1 MPSTKAR
8 HSPSKVFTSPLA
20 AHDIELREA
29 VIKALDDLK
38 ALDLVC
44 LDLTQKASFADFMI
58 IASGTSSRHL
68 AALADAVIAALA
80 KNGQRVKGVEG
91 KSGSDWVCVDADA
104 LVIHLFTPPA
114 REHYRLEKLWSFP
127 TLA

>member
-1 MPSTKAR
+1 MPSVKAR
-8 HSPSKVFTSPLA
+8 QSSRIFATPLA
-20 AHDIELREA
+20 AHDLELREA
-29 VIKALDDLK
+29 VIAALDDLK

-68 AALADAVIAALA
+68 TALANAVTTALA
-80 KNGQRVKGVEG
+80 KNGQRPQGVEG
-91 KSGSDWVCVDADA
+91 KSGTDWVCVDAGA
-104 LVIHLFTPPA
+104 LVIHLFTPLA